1 MALRIRSDHLAPSYN
16 DSRVESEGESASFSV
31 PSDSAWATVPR
42 LWSRS
47 RTVPLAPSTRDSQE
61 SISHDPK
68 WMIGGRP
75 RRWVGEYLLIE
86 RLGGGGQ
93 GTVWKAVRTEPFV
106 ELVALKM
113 LSPLFGQDERRVAQL
128 RREAERAARLSSP
141 SILPAYDFGVA
152 EGIVYMAM
160 PLIRGFALSE
170 VIRQRRHWLAGRP
183 LGKWHPLA
191 LLADKDYEER
201 IVRIVSRIAKALSEA
216 HSASV
221 VHRDIKP
228 SNILIDENSLID
240 VYLSDFG
247 LGRDLD
253 VATPAQL
260 KDGAGTPIYMAPE
273 KLLKGYFD
281 EVRCDVYSLGATLF
295 EALTTTQPFQPPADM
310 PRIVWPTFMAAQ
322 KTPGIRDV
330 KPDLDETL
338 EAIVFQ
344 SMSRDPETRYTTADQ
359 FRVDLDD
366 YLAGKP
372 PRGLAARSR

>member
-47 RTVPLAPSTRDSQE
+47 RTVPLAPSTQESQE
-61 SISHDPK
+61 SISHDSR

-228 SNILIDENSLID
+228 SNILIEENSFID

-295 EALTTTQPFQPPADM
+295 EALTTTQPFQPPAEM

-344 SMSRDPETRYTTADQ
+344 SMSRDPETRYATADQ

-372 PRGLAARSR
+372 PRGLAARNR